1 MSKDQNKTIELL
13 LQLTGIGWFIAISI
27 SGLALLGVWIDRLIN
42 IKPVG
47 VISGIILG
55 VILAGFGSFKMI
67 KRIMND

>member
-1 MSKDQNKTIELL
+1 VSKDQNKTIELL
-13 LQLTGIGWFIAISI
+13 VQLTGIGWFIAISI
-27 SGLALLGVWIDRLIN
+27 SGLALLGVWIDGLIN

>member
-1 MSKDQNKTIELL
+1 MSTDQNKTIELL
-13 LQLTGIGWFIAISI
+13 VQLTGVGWFIAISI
-27 SGLALLGVWIDRLIN
+27 SGLALLGAWVDRLIN

>member
-13 LQLTGIGWFIAISI
+13 VQLTGVGWFIAISI

-67 KRIMND
+67 KSIMND

>member
-1 MSKDQNKTIELL
+1 MSKYQNKTIELL
-13 LQLTGIGWFIAISI
+13 VQLTGVGWFIAISI
-27 SGLALLGVWIDRLIN
+27 SGLALLGVWIDGLIN

>member
-47 VISGIILG
+47 VISGILLG
-55 VILAGFGSFKMI
+55 IILAGFGSLKMI

>member
-1 MSKDQNKTIELL
+1 MSKDQNKTIGLL
-13 LQLTGIGWFIAISI
+13 FQLTGVGWFIAISI

-55 VILAGFGSFKMI
+55 VIFAGFGSFKMI